1 MTKWRG
7 NDLYKREVADDYGH
21 KDSEIKIPV
30 SEKHL
35 LTLTVLLLAE
45 NSLPESSPKI
55 LIIEDMDSLIQLY
68 EVSMSTSMK
77 LQHETK
83 DQDRRTRT
91 KFKIRDIQYT
101 HSIRNL
107 NSSGSNGSRH
117 AFIRTHCTH
126 SALVM

>member
-1 MTKWRG
+1 MAKWRG

-21 KDSEIKIPV
+21 KDSKIKIPV

-35 LTLTVLLLAE
+35 LTLTVLLLAG
-45 NSLPESSPKI
+45 NLLPESNPKI

-83 DQDRRTRT
+83 DQDRG
-91 KFKIRDIQYT
+91 
-101 HSIRNL
+101 N
-107 NSSGSNGSRH
+107 
-117 AFIRTHCTH
+117 
-126 SALVM
+126 